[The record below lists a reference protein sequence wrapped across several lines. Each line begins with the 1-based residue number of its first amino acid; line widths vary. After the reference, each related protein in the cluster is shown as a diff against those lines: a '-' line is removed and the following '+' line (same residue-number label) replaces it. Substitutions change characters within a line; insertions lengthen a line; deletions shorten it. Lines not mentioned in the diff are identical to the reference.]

1 MRIVMTNTVNHTRK
15 IVSFNEVCNKLNGS
29 HYENRREINY
39 KLLNNEIIK
48 DGDNEIR
55 REIN

>member
-1 MRIVMTNTVNHTRK
+1 MTNTVNHTRK